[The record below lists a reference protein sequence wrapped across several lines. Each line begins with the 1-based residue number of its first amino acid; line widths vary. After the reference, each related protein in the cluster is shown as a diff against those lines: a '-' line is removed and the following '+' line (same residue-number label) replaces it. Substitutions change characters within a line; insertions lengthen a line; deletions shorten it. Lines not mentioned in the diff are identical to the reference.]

1 MMEPIWLRSDAVI
14 AIHKRLLADH
24 GGPTGLRDA
33 GLLDSAL
40 ARPKQLLAY
49 AEPDLCALAAAY
61 AVGIIRN
68 HPFVD
73 GNKRIAFMS
82 AYVFLARNGLTLTA
96 IEADATQAVLQL
108 AAGDKPE
115 EQFAQWLRDN
125 IAAEGKEVQKTNH

>member
-14 AIHKRLLADH
+14 AIHERLLADH

-40 ARPKQLLAY
+40 ARPRQVLAY
-49 AEPDLCALAAAY
+49 EEPDLCALAAAY
-61 AVGIIRN
+61 AFGIIRN

-73 GNKRIAFMS
+73 GNKRVAFMS

-96 IEADATQAVLQL
+96 IEAGATQAVLQL
-108 AAGDKPE
+108 AAGDMPE

-125 IAAEGKEVQKTNH
+125 TAADNEAQATNH

>member
-14 AIHKRLLADH
+14 AIHERLLADH

-40 ARPKQLLAY
+40 ARPRQVLAY
-49 AEPDLCALAAAY
+49 KEPDLCALAAAY
-61 AVGIIRN
+61 AFGIIRN

-73 GNKRIAFMS
+73 GNKRVAFMS

-96 IEADATQAVLQL
+96 IEAAAAQAVLQL
-108 AAGDKPE
+108 AAGDMPE
-115 EQFAQWLRDN
+115 EQFAQWLRNNTAPD
-125 IAAEGKEVQKTNH
+125 K